1 MTGAEERKDTGARRS
16 ETMDVKVLLE
26 KENIAKVLI
35 KGTNTAFVNAL
46 RRQIMSGIPILS
58 IDDVHIYENNGAMHD
73 EMLCQR
79 LLLIPL
85 RMDAKSYKEGD
96 MVKLVLEKEGPCT
109 VYSKDIK
116 STDPK
121 IEPAAMNIPL
131 TKLGEGQKVKVE
143 MDAIV
148 GTGNMHSKWQPA
160 IVSYTELPIIVN
172 DKGAKDKSYKADVIE
187 MLLDEKHRDIM
198 LKDGQGLDYDPTAFL
213 FSVECHGNLSAKE
226 LFDAAVDE
234 LKKRT
239 EEFRKELKNLS

>member
-1 MTGAEERKDTGARRS
+1 MVE
-16 ETMDVKVLLE
+16 VKVLQESESAVKILL
-26 KENIAKVLI
+26 KD
-35 KGTNTAFVNAL
+35 TNAAFVNAI
-46 RRQIMSGIPILS
+46 RRQMMAGTPILAVE
-58 IDDVHIYENNGAMHD
+58 DVHFYENNGAMHD
-73 EMLCQR
+73 EMLAHR
-79 LLLIPL
+79 LAMVPL
-85 RMDAKSYKEGD
+85 RMDSKKYKEGD

-213 FSVECHGNLSAKE
+213 FSVESHGNLSAKE